1 MDTLIFWVFT
11 IAYIAITLYLAYIA
25 WKKTKSGDHFLVA
38 GREVSPWIIGLSY
51 GATFI
56 STSAIVGFGGV
67 AAQLGMGVIWLTVL
81 NIGVGILLAF
91 VVFGKPTRRLGKR
104 LNALTFPDL
113 LGKRFRS
120 PFMQY
125 STSILILVSM
135 PLYSSAVIIGGALFL
150 STTLSIQYEIA
161 LIIFAAITA
170 MYVLFGGLLGVM
182 YTDAFQGILMMVG
195 MTAILIL
202 TYVTLGGVTT
212 AHTALTNMSNLVP
225 AGLASQGMTGWT
237 SMPVFGSNIWF
248 TMITTIVMGVGIGVL
263 AQPQLIVRFMT
274 AKDSKALNRAVPIGG
289 VFIIMMTGVAF
300 TVGALTNV
308 YFYRE
313 SGKIAQAAAGGNID
327 NIIPLY
333 INSSMPDI
341 VIVLFMLTLLA
352 AAMSTLSSIFHT
364 MGSAAGHDLWIHL
377 KNRKTKDPYE
387 KISQAR
393 SSMTATKLGTG
404 VMIIASVAL
413 AFIMPS
419 SIIARATAMFMGICA
434 VAFLPLF
441 THALFSKRVS
451 LIGAKMSLVSGGLV
465 WLIWTLFVHIKE
477 SSVIGISKFI
487 FGKDALLGNPWQVID
502 PLVIALPVSVAALA
516 IGWFLDSKKSTSEG
530 EVPTEPFHT

>member
-1 MDTLIFWVFT
+1 MDTVLFWVFT
-11 IAYIAITLYLAYIA
+11 AIYIAITLFLAYLA

-81 NIGVGILLAF
+81 NIGVGILVAF
-91 VVFGKPTRRLGKR
+91 IVFGKPTRRLGQK

-113 LGKRFRS
+113 LGKRFKS

-135 PLYSSAVIIGGALFL
+135 PLYSSAVIIGGASFINVVLGVP
-150 STTLSIQYEIA
+150 YEWAIVG
-161 LIIFAAITA
+161 FAIITA
-170 MYVLFGGLLGVM
+170 LYVVFGGLLGVM

-195 MTAILIL
+195 MTTVLIL
-202 TYVTLGGVTT
+202 TYSMLGGVTT
-212 AHTALTNMSNLVP
+212 AHTALTNMSGLVP
-225 AGLASQGMTGWT
+225 KGLASAGMTGWT
-237 SMPVFGSNIWF
+237 SMPVFGSTVWLK
-248 TMITTIVMGVGIGVL
+248 MITTIVMGVGIGVL

-274 AKDSKALNRAVPIGG
+274 AKDSRALNRAVPIGG
-289 VFIIMMTGVAF
+289 IFIIMMTGVAF

-308 YFYRE
+308 YFYQHT
-313 SGKIAQAAAGGNID
+313 GQIAQAQPAVAGNTD
-327 NIIPLY
+327 KIIPLF

-377 KNRKTKDPYE
+377 KNRKAKDNYE
-387 KISQAR
+387 KISQAK

-404 VMIIASVAL
+404 IMIIVSVLL
-413 AFIMPS
+413 AFVMPG

-434 VAFLPLF
+434 VSFLPLF
-441 THALFSKRVS
+441 THSLFSKRVS
-451 LIGAKMSLVSGGLV
+451 LVGAKASLIVGITAWFL
-465 WLIWTLFVHIKE
+465 WTVFVHIAE
-477 SSVIGISKFI
+477 SQPMGISKLFT
-487 FGKDALLGNPWQVID
+487 GSDAILGNPWQVID
-502 PLVIALPVSVAALA
+502 PIVIAMPLSIAALA
-516 IGWFLDSKKSTSEG
+516 IGWYYDTWRWSKEEG
-530 EVPTEPFHT
+530 AKVEPA

>member
-1 MDTLIFWVFT
+1 M
-11 IAYIAITLYLAYIA
+11 
-25 WKKTKSGDHFLVA
+25 
-38 GREVSPWIIGLSY
+38 
-51 GATFI
+51 
-56 STSAIVGFGGV
+56 SA
-67 AAQLGMGVIWLTVL
+67 
-81 NIGVGILLAF
+81 
-91 VVFGKPTRRLGKR
+91 
-104 LNALTFPDL
+104 
-113 LGKRFRS
+113 S
-120 PFMQY
+120 
-125 STSILILVSM
+125 
-135 PLYSSAVIIGGALFL
+135 
-150 STTLSIQYEIA
+150 
-161 LIIFAAITA
+161 
-170 MYVLFGGLLGVM
+170 
-182 YTDAFQGILMMVG
+182 
-195 MTAILIL
+195 
-202 TYVTLGGVTT
+202 GGVTS

-225 AGLASQGMTGWT
+225 AGLASQGMNGWT
-237 SMPVFGSNIWF
+237 AMPVFGSNIWF

-341 VIVLFMLTLLA
+341 VIVIFMLTLLA

-377 KNRKTKDPYE
+377 KNRKTKDSYE

-404 VMIIASVAL
+404 VMIVASVAL

-465 WLIWTLFVHIKE
+465 WLLWTLFVHIKE

-487 FGKDALLGNPWQVID
+487 FGTDAVLGNPWQVID
-502 PLVIALPVSVAALA
+502 PLVIAMPVSIAALA
-516 IGWFLDSKKSTSEG
+516 IGWYPGLEEVDERGSDPHRTRRCLGHKSLEPVGYVEPPAIPQHPGPAVPDGNEETLQETS
-530 EVPTEPFHT
+530 VPAG

>member
-1 MDTLIFWVFT
+1 MDTVLFWVFT
-11 IAYIAITLYLAYIA
+11 AIYIAITLFLAYLA

-81 NIGVGILLAF
+81 NIGVGILIAF
-91 VVFGKPTRRLGKR
+91 IVFGKPTRRLGQK

-113 LGKRFRS
+113 LGKRFQS

-135 PLYSSAVIIGGALFL
+135 PLYSSAVIIGGASFINVVLGVP
-150 STTLSIQYEIA
+150 YEWAIVG
-161 LIIFAAITA
+161 FAIITA
-170 MYVLFGGLLGVM
+170 LYVVFGGLLGVM
-182 YTDAFQGILMMVG
+182 YTDAFQGILMMIG
-195 MTAILIL
+195 MTTVLIL
-202 TYVTLGGVTT
+202 TYSMLGGVTT
-212 AHTALTNMSNLVP
+212 ALTALTNMSILVP
-225 AGLASQGMTGWT
+225 KGLANAGMTGWT
-237 SMPVFGSNIWF
+237 SMPVFGSTVWLK
-248 TMITTIVMGVGIGVL
+248 MITTIVMGVGIGVL

-289 VFIIMMTGVAF
+289 IFIIMMTGVAF

-308 YFYRE
+308 YFYQHT
-313 SGKIAQAAAGGNID
+313 GQIAQAQPAVAGNTD
-327 NIIPLY
+327 KIIPLF

-377 KNRKTKDPYE
+377 KNRKAKDNYE
-387 KISQAR
+387 KISQAK

-404 VMIIASVAL
+404 VMIIVSVLL
-413 AFIMPS
+413 AFVMPG

-434 VAFLPLF
+434 VSFLPLF
-441 THALFSKRVS
+441 THSLFSKRVS
-451 LIGAKMSLVSGGLV
+451 LWGAKASLIVGISSWFL
-465 WLIWTLFVHIKE
+465 WTVFVHIAE
-477 SSVIGISKFI
+477 SQPLGICRFLTGS
-487 FGKDALLGNPWQVID
+487 DAVLGNPWQVID
-502 PLVIALPVSVAALA
+502 PIVIALPLSIAALA
-516 IGWFLDSKKSTSEG
+516 IGWFLNTLKWRKE
-530 EVPTEPFHT
+530 EEAQPVIQ

>member
-1 MDTLIFWVFT
+1 MDTAIFWAFT
-11 IAYIAITLYLAYIA
+11 AVYIAITLFLAYLA

-91 VVFGKPTRRLGKR
+91 VVFGKPTRRLGHK

-113 LGKRFRS
+113 VGKRFQS

-125 STSILILVSM
+125 STSILILISM
-135 PLYSSAVIIGGALFL
+135 PLYSSAVIIGGALFI
-150 STTLSIQYEIA
+150 STTLSVPYEWA
-161 LIIFAAITA
+161 LIGFAVITA

-182 YTDAFQGILMMVG
+182 YTDAFQGILMMIG
-195 MTAILIL
+195 MTAILII
-202 TYVTLGGVTT
+202 TYATLGGVTS
-212 AHTALTNMSNLVP
+212 AHVALTNMSGLVP

-237 SMPVFGSNIWF
+237 AMPVLGSNIWF

-274 AKDSKALNRAVPIGG
+274 AKDSRALNRAVPIGG

-308 YFYRE
+308 YFYRQN
-313 SGKIAQAAAGGNID
+313 GQIAQTAAGGNID

-341 VIVLFMLTLLA
+341 VVVLFMLTLLA

-377 KNRKTKDPYE
+377 KNRRAKDPYE

-393 SSMTATKLGTG
+393 SSMTATKMGTG
-404 VMIIASVAL
+404 VMIIVSVAL
-413 AFIMPS
+413 AFVMPG
-419 SIIARATAMFMGICA
+419 SIIARATAMFMGLCA
-434 VAFLPLF
+434 VGFLPLF

-451 LIGAKMSLVSGGLV
+451 LTAAKGSLIVGVGV
-465 WLIWTLFVHIKE
+465 WFFWTVFVHVKE
-477 SSVIGISKFI
+477 SSVLGICKFLT
-487 FGKDALLGNPWQVID
+487 GKDAILGNPWQVID
-502 PLVIALPVSVAALA
+502 SLVIALPLSIAALA
-516 IGWFLDSKKSTSEG
+516 IGWLYDRSKWKKEEG
-530 EVPTEPFHT
+530 VMAETA